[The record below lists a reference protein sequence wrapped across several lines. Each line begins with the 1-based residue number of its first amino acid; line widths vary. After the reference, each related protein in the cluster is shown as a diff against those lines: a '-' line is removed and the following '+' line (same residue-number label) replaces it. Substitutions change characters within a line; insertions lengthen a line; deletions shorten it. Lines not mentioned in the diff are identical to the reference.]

1 MSAVLTAEQA
11 LKLVGEM
18 FVYHIPFNRALGM
31 ELERYE
37 KEFAQLAFKNQPMM
51 VGNWAQSILH
61 GGVIASALDVAAGL
75 VCVGSTLTRHETISE
90 DELRQRLSRMG
101 TIDLRVDYLRPGRGE
116 RFTATSS
123 LLRAGNK
130 VAVARV
136 ELHNE
141 EQLYIVMSAVLTAE
155 QALKLV
161 GEMFVYHIPFN
172 RALGMELERYEKEF
186 AQLAFKN
193 QPMMVGNWAQSI
205 LHGGVIASALDVA
218 AGLVCVGSTLTRH
231 ETISEDELRQ
241 RLSRM
246 GTIDLRVDYL
256 RPGRGER
263 FTATSSLLRAGN
275 KVAVARVELHN
286 EEQLYIASATATYMV
301 G

>member
-18 FVYHIPFNRALGM
+18 FVYHMPFNRALGL
-31 ELERYE
+31 ELVRYE
-37 KEFAQLAFKNQPMM
+37 KAFAQLAFNNQPMM

-101 TIDLRVDYLRPGRGE
+101 TIDLRVDYLRPGRGN

-141 EQLYIVMSAVLTAE
+141 DQM
-155 QALKLV
+155 
-161 GEMFVYHIPFN
+161 
-172 RALGMELERYEKEF
+172 
-186 AQLAFKN
+186 
-193 QPMMVGNWAQSI
+193 
-205 LHGGVIASALDVA
+205 
-218 AGLVCVGSTLTRH
+218 
-231 ETISEDELRQ
+231 
-241 RLSRM
+241 
-246 GTIDLRVDYL
+246 
-256 RPGRGER
+256 
-263 FTATSSLLRAGN
+263 
-275 KVAVARVELHN
+275 
-286 EEQLYIASATATYMV
+286 YIASATATYMV

>member
-18 FVYHIPFNRALGM
+18 FVYHMPFNRALGM

-75 VCVGSTLTRHETISE
+75 VCVGSTL
-90 DELRQRLSRMG
+90 
-101 TIDLRVDYLRPGRGE
+101 
-116 RFTATSS
+116 
-123 LLRAGNK
+123 
-130 VAVARV
+130 
-136 ELHNE
+136 
-141 EQLYIVMSAVLTAE
+141 
-155 QALKLV
+155 
-161 GEMFVYHIPFN
+161 
-172 RALGMELERYEKEF
+172 
-186 AQLAFKN
+186 
-193 QPMMVGNWAQSI
+193 
-205 LHGGVIASALDVA
+205 
-218 AGLVCVGSTLTRH
+218 
-231 ETISEDELRQ
+231 TISEDELRQ

>member
-18 FVYHIPFNRALGM
+18 FVYHMPFNRALGM

-101 TIDLRVDYLRPGRGE
+101 TIDSR
-116 RFTATSS
+116 
-123 LLRAGNK
+123 
-130 VAVARV
+130 
-136 ELHNE
+136 
-141 EQLYIVMSAVLTAE
+141 
-155 QALKLV
+155 
-161 GEMFVYHIPFN
+161 
-172 RALGMELERYEKEF
+172 
-186 AQLAFKN
+186 
-193 QPMMVGNWAQSI
+193 
-205 LHGGVIASALDVA
+205 
-218 AGLVCVGSTLTRH
+218 
-231 ETISEDELRQ
+231 
-241 RLSRM
+241 RLSA
-246 GTIDLRVDYL
+246 
-256 RPGRGER
+256 PSRGER

>member
-18 FVYHIPFNRALGM
+18 FVYHM
-31 ELERYE
+31 
-37 KEFAQLAFKNQPMM
+37 
-51 VGNWAQSILH
+51 
-61 GGVIASALDVAAGL
+61 
-75 VCVGSTLTRHETISE
+75 
-90 DELRQRLSRMG
+90 
-101 TIDLRVDYLRPGRGE
+101 
-116 RFTATSS
+116 
-123 LLRAGNK
+123 
-130 VAVARV
+130 
-136 ELHNE
+136 
-141 EQLYIVMSAVLTAE
+141 
-155 QALKLV
+155 
-161 GEMFVYHIPFN
+161 PFN

-286 EEQLYIASATATYMV
+286 EEQLYIASATATYVDNVKAGKLLLPIKNEYSRWMQNKRGRAYYSLLPLILFGV
-301 G
+301 LRQRTSS

>member
-18 FVYHIPFNRALGM
+18 FVYHM
-31 ELERYE
+31 
-37 KEFAQLAFKNQPMM
+37 
-51 VGNWAQSILH
+51 
-61 GGVIASALDVAAGL
+61 
-75 VCVGSTLTRHETISE
+75 
-90 DELRQRLSRMG
+90 
-101 TIDLRVDYLRPGRGE
+101 
-116 RFTATSS
+116 
-123 LLRAGNK
+123 
-130 VAVARV
+130 
-136 ELHNE
+136 
-141 EQLYIVMSAVLTAE
+141 
-155 QALKLV
+155 
-161 GEMFVYHIPFN
+161 PFN

-301 G
+301 DIKAGKLLLPIKNEYSRWMQNKRGRAYYSLLPLILFGV

>member
-18 FVYHIPFNRALGM
+18 FVYHMPFNRALGM

-75 VCVGSTLTRHETISE
+75 VCVGSTLTRHETIS
-90 DELRQRLSRMG
+90 
-101 TIDLRVDYLRPGRGE
+101 
-116 RFTATSS
+116 
-123 LLRAGNK
+123 
-130 VAVARV
+130 
-136 ELHNE
+136 
-141 EQLYIVMSAVLTAE
+141 
-155 QALKLV
+155 
-161 GEMFVYHIPFN
+161 
-172 RALGMELERYEKEF
+172 
-186 AQLAFKN
+186 
-193 QPMMVGNWAQSI
+193 
-205 LHGGVIASALDVA
+205 
-218 AGLVCVGSTLTRH
+218 
-231 ETISEDELRQ
+231 
-241 RLSRM
+241 
-246 GTIDLRVDYL
+246 
-256 RPGRGER
+256 
-263 FTATSSLLRAGN
+263 SLLRAGN

>member
-18 FVYHIPFNRALGM
+18 FVYHMPFNRALGM

-90 DELRQRLSRMG
+90 DELRQR
-101 TIDLRVDYLRPGRGE
+101 
-116 RFTATSS
+116 
-123 LLRAGNK
+123 
-130 VAVARV
+130 
-136 ELHNE
+136 
-141 EQLYIVMSAVLTAE
+141 
-155 QALKLV
+155 
-161 GEMFVYHIPFN
+161 
-172 RALGMELERYEKEF
+172 
-186 AQLAFKN
+186 
-193 QPMMVGNWAQSI
+193 
-205 LHGGVIASALDVA
+205 
-218 AGLVCVGSTLTRH
+218 
-231 ETISEDELRQ
+231 
-241 RLSRM
+241 
-246 GTIDLRVDYL
+246 
-256 RPGRGER
+256 